1 LLALN
6 GIGDTMPPASKIDQL
21 PQDVRAELDTRLIA
35 SGFGGYVGLA
45 DWLTEKGFSI
55 GKSAVGAY
63 GQKLERRLA
72 AVKASTEAAR
82 LISQAAPDDAD
93 ERSNAIISIVQTEIF
108 DALLAL
114 QELEEGAEEGMDP
127 GARIALLGKAAKNIA
142 TLSRASVN
150 RHKWA
155 TEVREKALQEA
166 SQRVEDAARARGL
179 GAEDVAFWRNTVLQG
194 VG

>member
-1 LLALN
+1 
-6 GIGDTMPPASKIDQL
+6 MPPASKIDQL
-21 PQDVRAELDTRLIA
+21 PEDLRAQLDQRLIQ

-45 DWLTEKGFSI
+45 EWLTAQGYSI

-93 ERSNAIISIVQTEIF
+93 ERSNAIISLIQTEIF
-108 DALLAL
+108 DGIIAL
-114 QELEEGAEEGMDP
+114 QEVAEGDEAMDP
-127 GARIALLGKAAKNIA
+127 AERIALLGKVAKNIS

-150 RHKWA
+150 RIKWA
-155 TEVREKALQEA
+155 VEVKEKALLEA
-166 SQRVEDAARARGL
+166 ASRVESAAKARGL
-179 GAEDVAFWRNTVLQG
+179 SAEDARFWREQVLMG
-194 VG
+194 V

>member
-1 LLALN
+1 
-6 GIGDTMPPASKIDQL
+6 MPPASKIDQL
-21 PQDVRAELDTRLIA
+21 PQDIRAELDTRLIA

-45 DWLTEKGFSI
+45 EWLTEKGFSI

-114 QELEEGAEEGMDP
+114 QELEEGDEEGMDP
-127 GARIALLGKAAKNIA
+127 GKRIALLGKAAKNIA

-179 GAEDVAFWRNTVLQG
+179 GADDVAFWRNTVLQG

>member
-1 LLALN
+1 
-6 GIGDTMPPASKIDQL
+6 MPPASKIDQL
-21 PQDVRAELDTRLIA
+21 PQDIRAELDTRLIA

-45 DWLTEKGFSI
+45 EWLTEKGFSI

-93 ERSNAIISIVQTEIF
+93 ERSNAIISIIQSEIF

-114 QELEEGAEEGMDP
+114 QELAEGDAEGMEP
-127 GARIALLGKAAKNIA
+127 GERIALLGKAAKNIA

-155 TEVREKALQEA
+155 TEVREKALLEA
-166 SQRVEDAARARGL
+166 ASRVESAAQARGL
-179 GAEDVAFWRNTVLQG
+179 SAEDARFWREQVLMG
-194 VG
+194 V